1 MLKESFEQIIQQLCE
16 DVLSE
21 RNPEALPEK
30 IIDHVQM
37 TFPVQWSTLWLTEQ
51 KETPSEKR
59 LRLAAA
65 GGLAKELLI
74 AENGGPAVYDFGE
87 GLTGEIAQQA
97 QTINITCYKDFKKYP
112 HAKKYDSVMY
122 GTLDAE
128 NECRCVLGVPLK
140 LKSVVQV
147 SQSDKQ
153 PERVIGIL
161 KLENIEVSVEHPQA
175 YFTPQDVKIV
185 EAYAAVVT
193 VALVKAQMRADS
205 IRIGTGLLE
214 VSRSLLAELGDAKEV
229 PNLQH
234 IAQQT
239 AKVISAE
246 ACSLWIR
253 SGLEL
258 RLMAAHGYSYHGNID
273 QIPPYQLPSKTDGI
287 PETVAKGSTEKL
299 GLTVYVAR
307 SGKSLNL
314 QTADEIYN
322 HPEWRGEQA
331 KIMWGNKAQEKPCYS
346 LVEIPL
352 IDDETKDLR
361 GVFKIENK
369 QPQLFQLESFFT
381 KEDEQ
386 LLKILGNSI
395 TCSLIISERIDRM
408 RRLEKLVG
416 DVRFLDNLDEAL
428 FFLLTGL
435 THRDGL
441 EYNRAMVYLAEDKP
455 VEEGKPTRLICQFAI
470 GEIEK
475 PEWQEKMD
483 RLKVKYEPPLD
494 LDSQVKGFRKN
505 QAKFLDNP
513 MMSRWKD
520 HKIDIADPDRV
531 IEQHAV
537 AFYSVSLNELDNLP
551 KQILD
556 IADTKML
563 SQFAQGDFVL
573 IPITVEKA
581 LKGIIYADNRF
592 TENRVNKFEC
602 AMLDLFAGMAGA
614 VIQASGVPGKLK
626 AERDDAWRTFSRPA
640 AHRLGTEATII
651 SDEVLIYIKPELEQ
665 DMRNPDGRIAVRGEV
680 IANSLKV
687 IQQAVKRLRLAVR
700 DYQRLA
706 FDVEEPFEFDL
717 CDLIE
722 QTIENTTIDL
732 KGIKVLPVN
741 HDLPLWVYAARGG
754 ITYIFEELLINAWKG
769 VQSDYGLGDNE
780 KRSEIQVQVK
790 LSREQDSAVCIFSD
804 NGMGIPGELFGDI
817 FKKPTSGKKGARKG
831 GTGLGLYIVKQ
842 ILDQNHAKIE
852 LLFTNKPSGFNGACF
867 KITIPLSPNSI
878 MGVRRPPEILIVE
891 DTPNLRINLSKKL
904 TDSGFICELVQ
915 NENEAMDKLSSTLRI
930 IVADIN
936 LSEAGGSLTG
946 GIRLAEKLEGRKI
959 PIILISHDPWYYLPE
974 KDSQEFKN
982 LQEDL
987 NIVSVLDRN
996 SDTFYDELIK
1006 TLKKTINRKPK

>member
-1 MLKESFEQIIQQLCE
+1 MLKESFEQIIQKLCE

-21 RNPEALPEK
+21 PNPEALPEK
-30 IIDHVQM
+30 IIDHVQK

-65 GGLAKELLI
+65 GGLAKKLLT
-74 AENGGPAVYDFGE
+74 AENGEPAVYDFDE
-87 GLTGEIAQQA
+87 GLTGEIAKNA
-97 QTINITCYKDFKKYP
+97 ETRNITCYEDFKKYP

-122 GTLDAE
+122 GTIDAE

-140 LKSVVQV
+140 LKSTAQLN
-147 SQSDKQ
+147 SSDNHNQ
-153 PERVIGIL
+153 PERVIGVL
-161 KLENIEVSVEHPQA
+161 KLENIVESAEHPDA
-175 YFTPQDVKIV
+175 YFTPQDVRII

-234 IAQQT
+234 IVQQT

-258 RLMAAHGYSYHGNID
+258 RLQAAYGYSYDKSIKV
-273 QIPPYQLPSKTDGI
+273 PPYKLPPKTDGHSGTI
-287 PETVAKGSTEKL
+287 AKGSTDKL
-299 GLTVYVAR
+299 SLTVYVAQ
-307 SGKSLNL
+307 SGKTLNL
-314 QTADEIYN
+314 QSADEIYN

-331 KIMWGNKAQEKPCYS
+331 KILWANKAQDKPCYS
-346 LVEIPL
+346 LLEIPL
-352 IDDETKDLR
+352 IDDETQDIR

-369 QPQLFQLESFFT
+369 RPQLFQLESYFT

-386 LLKILGNSI
+386 ILTILGNSI
-395 TCSLIISERIDRM
+395 TSSLITSERIERL
-408 RRLEKLVG
+408 RRLGRLVG

-428 FFLLTGL
+428 FFILAGL
-435 THRDGL
+435 TYRDGL
-441 EYNRAMVYLAEDKP
+441 QYSRAMIYLVEDKP
-455 VEEGKPTRLICQFAI
+455 VVEMTINENKPTRLTCQFAI

-475 PEWQEKMD
+475 KDWQV
-483 RLKVKYEPPLD
+483 KVDCIVDEPFLD
-494 LDSQVKGFRKN
+494 LDKQMEDFRTN
-505 QAKFLDNP
+505 EAKYLDNP
-513 MMSRWKD
+513 MMNRWKG
-520 HKIDIADPDRV
+520 HKIDIPDPDQV
-531 IEQHAV
+531 IAQYTV
-537 AFYSVSLNELDNLP
+537 AFYSGSLNELNYLP
-551 KQILD
+551 RQILSV
-556 IADTKML
+556 ADTKML

-573 IPITVEKA
+573 IPITFERA

-592 TENRVNKFEC
+592 TGNRVNLFELT
-602 AMLDLFAGMAGA
+602 MLDLFAGMAGA
-614 VIQASGVPGKLK
+614 VIQASAVPGKLK
-626 AERDDAWRTFSRPA
+626 AERDEAWRTFSRPA
-640 AHRLGTEATII
+640 AHRLGTEASII
-651 SDEVLIYIKPELEQ
+651 DDSVVIHIEPELELAT
-665 DMRNPDGRIAVRGEV
+665 RNPDGRIAVRGEV

-687 IQQAVKRLRLAVR
+687 IRQSVSRLRLAVR

-706 FDVEEPFEFDL
+706 FDVEEPVKFDL
-717 CDLIE
+717 CDLVE
-722 QTIENTTIDL
+722 QTIRNTTNGL
-732 KGIKVLPVN
+732 KGIKVSPLYREQ
-741 HDLPLWVYAARGG
+741 PLWVYAARGG
-754 ITYIFEELLINAWKG
+754 ITYVFEELLINAWKG
-769 VQSDYGLGDNE
+769 VPSDDKLKNSE
-780 KRSEIQVQVK
+780 MRSEMQVRIE
-790 LSREQDSAVCIFSD
+790 LSRQQDSAVCIVSD
-804 NGMGIPGELFGDI
+804 NGTGIPGEVIYYL
-817 FKKPTSGKKGARKG
+817 FKKPTSGRKG

-878 MGVRRPPEILIVE
+878 IGVRRPPEILIVE

-959 PIILISHDPWYYLPE
+959 PIILISHDPWYYLPD

-1006 TLKKTINRKPK
+1006 TLKKTINR